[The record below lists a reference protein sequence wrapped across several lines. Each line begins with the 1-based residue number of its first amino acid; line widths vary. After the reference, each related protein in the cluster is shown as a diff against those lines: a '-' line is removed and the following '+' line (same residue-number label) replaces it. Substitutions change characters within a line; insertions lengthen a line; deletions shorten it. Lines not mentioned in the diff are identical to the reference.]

1 MFVNRRDVQIQWG
14 DCDPANI
21 VYYPRYFAMFDD
33 STSVLFEA
41 AGFSKQDLVHKYGL
55 VGIPMVDTRSKFYIP
70 STHGDWI
77 TIETKIES
85 IKRSSFEVKHNV
97 YKGDALAIEAFETRV
112 LVGRDAALGIP
123 ERNALE
129 FVPKEIGGV
138 PLKVIVLDD
147 GGDPTTATTNA
158 RRFVT
163 ESKADIIMGS
173 ALTPPTIAVSNVANE
188 AGIPHFGLA
197 PFPITPE
204 RMKWSVAM
212 PQPIPIVGKV
222 LYDHMKAHKVKTVGY
237 IGYSDSY
244 GDLWFN
250 DLKAQGVPMGM
261 TIVDEER
268 FARPD
273 TSVTGQVLKLVAAN
287 PDAILVGASGT
298 AAALPQTELRER
310 GYQGLIYQ
318 THGAASMDFIRIAG
332 KAAEGVLMASG
343 PVMDP
348 EDQPDGALTKKPGLA
363 LNAAYEA
370 KYGPNSRSQFAGHSY
385 DAFEL
390 LKRIIPVALKTA
402 KPGTPE
408 FREAI
413 RQALLSEKDLAA
425 SQGVYNFTEKDRY
438 GVDDRAR
445 ILLTVKDG
453 KYMMVKEP

>member
-1 MFVNRRDVQIQWG
+1 MKRVFLSATALLLTLG
-14 DCDPANI
+14 LTGLPAL
-21 VYYPRYFAMFDD
+21 AE
-33 STSVLFEA
+33 TSE
-41 AGFSKQDLVHKYGL
+41 
-55 VGIPMVDTRSKFYIP
+55 
-70 STHGDWI
+70 I
-77 TIETKIES
+77 TIGIS
-85 IKRSSFEVKHNV
+85 ISTT
-97 YKGDALAIEAFETRV
+97 GPA
-112 LVGRDAALGIP
+112 AALGIP

-129 FVPKEIGGV
+129 FVPKEIGEV

-147 GGDPTTATTNA
+147 GGDPTNATTNA

-173 ALTPPTIAVSNVANE
+173 STTPPTIAVSNVANE
-188 AGIPHFGLA
+188 AGIPHFGLS

-204 RMKWSVAM
+204 RAKWSVDM
-212 PQPIPIVGKV
+212 PQPVPIMGKV
-222 LYDHMKAHKVKTVGY
+222 LYEHMKAHNIKTVGY

-250 DLKAQGVPMGM
+250 DFKNQGVPMGL

-298 AAALPQTELRER
+298 AAGLPQTELRDR
-310 GYQGLIYQ
+310 GYKGLIYQ

-332 KAAEGVLMASG
+332 KAAEGVIMASG
-343 PVMDP
+343 PVMSP
-348 EDQPDGALTKKPGLA
+348 ETQPDSALTKKPGLA
-363 LNAAYEA
+363 LNTAYEA
-370 KYGPNSRSQFAGHSY
+370 KFGPNSRSQFAGHSY
-385 DAFEL
+385 DAFQV

-413 RQALLSEKDLAA
+413 RQAFLTEREIPA

-438 GVDDRAR
+438 GLDDRSR
-445 ILLTVKDG
+445 IILTVKDG
-453 KYMMVKEP
+453 KYVPAQ

>member
-1 MFVNRRDVQIQWG
+1 M
-14 DCDPANI
+14 
-21 VYYPRYFAMFDD
+21 
-33 STSVLFEA
+33 
-41 AGFSKQDLVHKYGL
+41 K
-55 VGIPMVDTRSKFYIP
+55 KFYLSAAALVAALALP
-70 STHGDWI
+70 VSPAAAQTSEI
-77 TIETKIES
+77 TIGISLSTT
-85 IKRSSFEVKHNV
+85 
-97 YKGDALAIEAFETRV
+97 GPA
-112 LVGRDAALGIP
+112 AALGIP

-129 FVPKEIGGV
+129 FVTKQIGGV

-147 GGDPTTATTNA
+147 GGDPTNATTNA

-173 ALTPPTIAVSNVANE
+173 STTPPTVAISNVANE
-188 AGIPHFGLA
+188 AATPHIGLA

-204 RMKWSVAM
+204 RAKWSVDM
-212 PQPIPIVGKV
+212 PQPVPIMGKL
-222 LYDHMKAHKVKTVGY
+222 LYEHMKAHNIKTVGY

-250 DLKAQGVPMGM
+250 DLKAQGAPLGL
-261 TIVDEER
+261 TIIDEER

-298 AAALPQTELRER
+298 AAGLPQTELRDR
-310 GYQGLIYQ
+310 GYKGLIYQ

-348 EDQPDGALTKKPGLA
+348 EDQPDSALTKKPGLA
-363 LNAAYEA
+363 LDQAYEA

-385 DAFEL
+385 DAFKVLE
-390 LKRIIPVALKTA
+390 RVIPVALKTA

-413 RQALLSEKDLAA
+413 RQAFLTEREIAA

-438 GVDDRAR
+438 GLDDRSR

-453 KYMMVKEP
+453 KYVLAK

>member
-1 MFVNRRDVQIQWG
+1 MKRLFLSAAAIALVSLFG
-14 DCDPANI
+14 SPAI
-21 VYYPRYFAMFDD
+21 AQTTD
-33 STSVLFEA
+33 
-41 AGFSKQDLVHKYGL
+41 
-55 VGIPMVDTRSKFYIP
+55 
-70 STHGDWI
+70 I
-77 TIETKIES
+77 TIGITI
-85 IKRSSFEVKHNV
+85 ITT
-97 YKGDALAIEAFETRV
+97 GP
-112 LVGRDAALGIP
+112 GAALGIP

-129 FVPKEIGGV
+129 FVPKEIAGY

-147 GGDPTTATTNA
+147 GGDPTNATTNA

-173 ALTPPTIAVSNVANE
+173 SSTPSTIAVANVANE

-197 PFPITPE
+197 PFPVTPE
-204 RMKWSVAM
+204 RAKWSVDM
-212 PQPIPIVGKV
+212 PQSVAIMGKV
-222 LYDHMKAHKVKTVGY
+222 LYAHMKAHNIKTVGY

-250 DLKAQGVPMGM
+250 DFKNQGVPMGM
-261 TIVDEER
+261 TLVDEDR

-310 GYQGLIYQ
+310 GYKGLIYQ

-332 KAAEGVLMASG
+332 KAAEGVIMASG
-343 PVMDP
+343 PVMSP
-348 EDQPDGALTKKPGLA
+348 ETQPDSALTKKPGLA

-370 KYGPNSRSQFAGHSY
+370 KYGANSRSQFAGHSY
-385 DAFEL
+385 DAFEV
-390 LKRIIPVALKTA
+390 LKRVIPTALKTA

-413 RQALLSEKDLAA
+413 RQAFLSEREIAA

-438 GVDDRAR
+438 GLDDRSR
-445 ILLTVKDG
+445 IILTVKDG
-453 KYMMVKEP
+453 KYVPAM

>member
-1 MFVNRRDVQIQWG
+1 MKRFYLTAAIAAATLAL
-14 DCDPANI
+14 PAL
-21 VYYPRYFAMFDD
+21 PALAQ
-33 STSVLFEA
+33 TSE
-41 AGFSKQDLVHKYGL
+41 
-55 VGIPMVDTRSKFYIP
+55 
-70 STHGDWI
+70 I
-77 TIETKIES
+77 TIGITTTTT
-85 IKRSSFEVKHNV
+85 
-97 YKGDALAIEAFETRV
+97 GP
-112 LVGRDAALGIP
+112 GAALGIP

-222 LYDHMKAHKVKTVGY
+222 LYDHMKSKGVKTVGY

-250 DLKAQGVPMGM
+250 DLKNQAVPMGI
-261 TIVDEER
+261 TIADEER

-298 AAALPQTELRER
+298 AAALPQGELRER

-332 KAAEGVLMASG
+332 KAAEGVIMASG
-343 PVMDP
+343 PVMSP
-348 EDQPDGALTKKPGLA
+348 ETQADTALTKNPGLE
-363 LNAAYEA
+363 LNKAYEA
-370 KYGPNSRSQFAGHSY
+370 KYGPRSRSQFAG
-385 DAFEL
+385 DCFAAL
-390 LKRIIPVALKTA
+390 ATLKRLTRVALTTPT
-402 KPGTPE
+402 PGTPE

-425 SQGVYNFTEKDRY
+425 SQGVYNFTEKDRS
-438 GVDDRAR
+438 GLDDRSR
-445 ILLTVKDG
+445 IILTVKDG
-453 KYMMVKEP
+453 KYVPAM

>member
-1 MFVNRRDVQIQWG
+1 VFREERMKQAYLAAAALAAVLALPG
-14 DCDPANI
+14 SPASAQTN
-21 VYYPRYFAMFDD
+21 
-33 STSVLFEA
+33 E
-41 AGFSKQDLVHKYGL
+41 
-55 VGIPMVDTRSKFYIP
+55 
-70 STHGDWI
+70 I
-77 TIETKIES
+77 TIGIS
-85 IKRSSFEVKHNV
+85 ITTT
-97 YKGDALAIEAFETRV
+97 GPGAP
-112 LVGRDAALGIP
+112 LGIP
-123 ERNALE
+123 ERNSLE

-173 ALTPPTIAVSNVANE
+173 SITPSTIAVSNVANE
-188 AGIPHFGLA
+188 AGILHIGLS

-204 RMKWSVAM
+204 RMKWSVTM
-212 PQPIPIVGKV
+212 PQPIPIMGKV
-222 LYDHMKAHKVKTVGY
+222 LYEHMKANNVKTVGY

-250 DLKAQGVPMGM
+250 DFKAQGTPKGLQL
-261 TIVDEER
+261 VDEER

-273 TSVTGQVLKLVAAN
+273 TSVTGQVLKLLAAN
-287 PDAILVGASGT
+287 PDAVLVGASGT
-298 AAALPQTELRER
+298 AAGLPQKELRDR
-310 GYQGLIYQ
+310 GYKGLIYQ

-348 EDQPDGALTKKPGLA
+348 EEQPDSALTKKPGTTLVT
-363 LNAAYEA
+363 AYEA

-385 DAFEL
+385 DAFL
-390 LKRIIPVALKTA
+390 VLQRIVPTALKTA

-408 FREAI
+408 FREAL
-413 RQALLSEKDLAA
+413 RQALLTERDIAA
-425 SQGVYNFTEKDRY
+425 TQGVYNFTEKDRY
-438 GVDDRAR
+438 GLDDRSR

-453 KYMMVKEP
+453 KYVMVRSD